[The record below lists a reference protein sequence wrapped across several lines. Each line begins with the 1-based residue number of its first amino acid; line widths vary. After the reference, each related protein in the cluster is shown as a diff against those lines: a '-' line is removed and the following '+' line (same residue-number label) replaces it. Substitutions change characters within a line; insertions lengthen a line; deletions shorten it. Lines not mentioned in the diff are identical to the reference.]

1 MASAADASTTQHH
14 PFDDSNGSSDPNK
27 LFNEASEKEEEEEH
41 ITPDSSDLQPET
53 RAVTGW
59 KWVLVCVG
67 LYCAIFLYGLD
78 NTIAA
83 DIQSAVLDT
92 YGQVGQLAWIG
103 TGFPLGS
110 VATILIL

>member
-1 MASAADASTTQHH
+1 MASQPDAATAQLPLS
-14 PFDDSNGSSDPNK
+14 DDSNSSSYHIKNS
-27 LFNEASEKEEEEEH
+27 NEASEKGEEQT
-41 ITPDSSDLQPET
+41 TPESSNIPPET

-59 KWVLVCVG
+59 KWVLVCFG

-92 YGQVGQLAWIG
+92 YGEVGQLAWIG

-110 VATILIL
+110 VATILLL